1 MIYEAANAG
10 LDQVIDRTCAQLLRF
25 RHTCE
30 PDENDD
36 LFVKGLV
43 QQFVDQAARA
53 PHGAGAI
60 SMALSAYRMALMNL
74 EIKTLRDAIDMRDS
88 ALELTWA
95 ILDGEEQLDPN
106 D

>member
-10 LDQVIDRTCAQLLRF
+10 LDQIIDRTCAQLLRY
-25 RHTCE
+25 RSQGQ
-30 PDENDD
+30 PDDGDD
-36 LFVKGLV
+36 SFIKSLV

-60 SMALSAYRMALMNL
+60 SMALSAYRMALMQL
-74 EIKTLRDAIDMRDS
+74 EVKTLRDSIDMRDC
-88 ALELTWA
+88 ALELMWA
-95 ILDGEEQLDPN
+95 IGDEKEQLDPN